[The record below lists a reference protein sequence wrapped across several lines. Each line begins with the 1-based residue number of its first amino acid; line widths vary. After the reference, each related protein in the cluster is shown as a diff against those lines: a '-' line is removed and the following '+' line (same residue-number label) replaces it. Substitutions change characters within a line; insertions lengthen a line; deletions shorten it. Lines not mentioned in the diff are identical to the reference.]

1 MVIVYKNTQ
10 IKSVFVIKK
19 QKRTFFSIFFCTF
32 AHSLNTIIYIMAKKI
47 LFINQEITPYVP
59 ETAMSLLGRDVPQ
72 KMQESGFEIRTFM
85 PKWGNINER
94 RGQLHEVIRLSGM
107 NLIID
112 DTDHPLI
119 IKVASIPT
127 SRLQVY
133 FIDNEDYFLRRP
145 LMTTDENGEEY
156 ADNGER
162 AIFFARGVLETV
174 KKLRWIPDVIVCQ
187 GWMGAVIPFYIKT
200 AYHEEPS
207 FANTKVVTSIFAE
220 QMKNGLDD
228 NFKKCVEFRE
238 ATSELLASYND
249 KFDFRELGKMAID
262 FSDGVIAAEA
272 DSNATLMEY
281 AKTKGIPTLDYAG
294 EDFAEAYKAFLE
306 QIAGE

>member
-1 MVIVYKNTQ
+1 
-10 IKSVFVIKK
+10 
-19 QKRTFFSIFFCTF
+19 
-32 AHSLNTIIYIMAKKI
+32 MAKKI

-281 AKTKGIPTLDYAG
+281 AKTKGIPTLDYTG
-294 EDFAEAYKAFLE
+294 EDFTEAYKAFLE